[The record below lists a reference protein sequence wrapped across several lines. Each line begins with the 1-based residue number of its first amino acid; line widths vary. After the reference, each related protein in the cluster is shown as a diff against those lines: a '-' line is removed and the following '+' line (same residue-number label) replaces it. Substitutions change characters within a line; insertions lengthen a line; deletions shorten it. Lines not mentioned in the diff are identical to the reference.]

1 MKTDS
6 QDIRA
11 MLFGLAFIIFHRP
24 LGRWAKEWQEMWKV
38 EDSTARYNSIGFL
51 IGGVIFTFI
60 RGSEIDWLG
69 QWHRRLKI
77 Y

>member
-1 MKTDS
+1 MKIDP

-11 MLFGLAFIIFHRP
+11 MLFGLALIIFHRP

-51 IGGVIFTFI
+51 IGGVIFTVI
-60 RGSEIDWLG
+60 GV
-69 QWHRRLKI
+69 LKVI
-77 Y
+77 G